1 MFFLQLLECP
11 CKKNNPTQTEQPDKK
26 KLRCFREAKR
36 KSKRLDRKILT
47 PTAGGRFPPKKYRP
61 FSGKGS
67 RQETCRR
74 MAGKAVAIR

>member
-1 MFFLQLLECP
+1 M
-11 CKKNNPTQTEQPDKK
+11 QTEQPDKK
-26 KLRCFREAKR
+26 KLRCFREAKG
-36 KSKRLDRKILT
+36 KCKRLGRKILLAYRR
-47 PTAGGRFPPKKYRP
+47 PSLSPKKYRP